1 MDDLARFL
9 RVLLKPLHQLVV
21 GRTLD
26 ERTHGDVAELAL
38 GLTFELRFG
47 QTHGNDAGQTFTNVF
62 TEKVFVLLFEK
73 AALFGVLVDRIS
85 QSLTETFF
93 VHTTF
98 GGRNAVGE
106 GVNRLVETGV
116 PLECDF
122 DFLRLFGGFEVADL
136 PEERFLRGVEV
147 TYVVDDAAAVLE
159 RLLHLA
165 TRTLIGEADLEALIQ
180 EGHDLKSLNHRL
192 RTKINFFKDGGVR
205 IEGHRGAGA
214 VTRCITGDGE
224 LALRLSTI
232 DELED
237 VVLAMAVDFNR
248 QTGGQCIHHRG
259 TDTVKATGDLVTATA
274 ELSTGVQHGVHNFRR
289 GLTGV
294 LGVLVHG
301 NATTVVNDATAAVVQ
316 NGDVNTG
323 AMASHCFIY
332 GVVDNFPDAVV

>member
-136 PEERFLRGVEV
+136 AEERFLRGVEV
-147 TYVVDDAAAVLE
+147 TYVVDDAAVVLK
-159 RLLHLA
+159 RLLHLLA
-165 TRTLIGEADLEALIQ
+165 GALIGEANLETLVQ
-180 EGHDLKSLNHRL
+180 EGHDLKSLDHRL
-192 RTKINFFKDGGVR
+192 RTKINFFEDGGVR
-205 IEGHRGAGA
+205 VEGHRGAGT
-214 VTRCITGDGE
+214 VTWCVTGDGE
-224 LALRLSTI
+224 LALRLTTI
-232 DELED
+232 NELEN
-237 VVLAMAVDFNR
+237 VVLPVAVNLHR
-248 QTGGQCIHHRG
+248 QAGREGVHDRG
-259 TDTVKATGDLVTATA
+259 THTVETTGHLVTATTK
-274 ELSTGVQHGVHNFRR
+274 LSTGVQHGVHNFGG

-294 LGVLVHG
+294 LRVLVNR
-301 NATTVVNDATAAVVQ
+301 NATTIVNDATAAVFQ
-316 NGDVNTG
+316 NGDINTG
-323 AMASHCFIY
+323 AMASHCFVY